1 VRISAAVTYCEV
13 GWNWPLQS
21 EYDAKPREVE
31 HVIQDINTLLRSEDP
46 RRACMSL
53 PSLCKNTYL
62 RGRLLSES
70 NLRRLL
76 TLIIATDRIVPC
88 NKNEDEGV
96 SSSSMAFHG
105 AQALAS
111 LLECR
116 FFLDFS
122 HISLTLSLANY
133 SGRRPVR
140 SSHRDGWGI

>member
-1 VRISAAVTYCEV
+1 MGAENAEQTLASLLLDDGNDSVRVSAAVTLCEV

-21 EYDAKPREVE
+21 EPDEEPREVE
-31 HVIQDINTLLRSEDP
+31 HIIQDVNTLLESEDP

-53 PSLCKNTYL
+53 PSLCKNAYL

-76 TLIIATDRIVPC
+76 TLIAADKTGMRC
-88 NKNEDEGV
+88 NETEDEEDV
-96 SSSSMAFHG
+96 SSSIALHS

-116 FFLDFS
+116 FF
-122 HISLTLSLANY
+122 HEHLTCS
-133 SGRRPVR
+133 
-140 SSHRDGWGI
+140 